1 MKVKTNIKIKPRNI
15 VKVAVRMVSGG
26 AASYVTRTIAN
37 KAIAEEELTAYDQV
51 QVNIGVASIGIATG
65 HIVGKEADELI
76 DIAFDAAGHARKIKV
91 NVEEPEVIDHE
102 ECK

>member
-1 MKVKTNIKIKPRNI
+1 MKVNTNIKIKPRNI

-26 AASYVTRTIAN
+26 AASYVTRTIIN
-37 KAIAEEELTAYDQV
+37 KAIAEEELTAYEQA

-102 ECK
+102 EFK